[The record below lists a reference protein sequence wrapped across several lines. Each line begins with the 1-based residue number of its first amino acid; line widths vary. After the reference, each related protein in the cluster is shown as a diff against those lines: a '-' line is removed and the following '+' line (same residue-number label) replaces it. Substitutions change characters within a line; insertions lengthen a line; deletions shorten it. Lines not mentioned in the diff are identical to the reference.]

1 MGCLAPP
8 RLPEFFEATAASC
21 ATCSVALCCQAGVAH
36 LAARAPHMKLVRCV
50 VRIEPQLAG
59 CRRPRR
65 SCCMCCPSFA
75 FALHLHVAVGKP
87 GWLCLRP
94 HKVAMQQ
101 GATLVS
107 AQGMLVHGGRG
118 LQSQDDA
125 RCRRARQ
132 DGTISPHECACAQQP
147 CQKPAWSNEFRPALQ
162 VDAGS

>member
-59 CRRPRR
+59 CQRPRC
-65 SCCMCCPSFA
+65 SCCMFCSSFA

-94 HKVAMQQ
+94 CIFAMQQ
-101 GATLVS
+101 GVTLVS
-107 AQGMLVHGGRG
+107 PQGTLVHGGRG
-118 LQSQDDA
+118 LQPQDDA
-125 RCRRARQ
+125 RCWRARPG
-132 DGTISPHECACAQQP
+132 GTISPMSAHVRNSRARSLHAP
-147 CQKPAWSNEFRPALQ
+147 NEFGPALHI
-162 VDAGS
+162 DAGS